1 MVSEKRVTC
10 SLRPLFLFSG
20 DIPRFSNQPKVHC
33 PDDEG
38 SSRMG
43 DEGCPNENPSVDDA
57 TLYSKEEEDA
67 TSVSSEEFL

>member
-1 MVSEKRVTC
+1 
-10 SLRPLFLFSG
+10 
-20 DIPRFSNQPKVHC
+20 
-33 PDDEG
+33 
-38 SSRMG
+38 MG

>member
-10 SLRPLFLFSG
+10 FPPSLSLFSG
-20 DIPRFSNQPKVHC
+20 DVPQFSDQPRVHC
-33 PDDEG
+33 PDYEG

-57 TLYSKEEEDA
+57 TGYSKEEEEA
-67 TSVSSEEFL
+67 TSVSSEQFL